1 MAKKPISM
9 DDAIKR
15 EKVAIPQRGDNGDD
29 GKKKIAVTVKLTDS
43 EYDRL
48 AMHGIKTRQ
57 KHQQILLAALMK
69 YLGDAN
75 E

>member
-15 EKVAIPQRGDNGDD
+15 EKAPIPQRGDDE
-29 GKKKIAVTVKLTDS
+29 KKKIAVTVKLTDS

-57 KHQQILLAALMK
+57 KHQQILLAALTR
-69 YLGDAN
+69 YLDDAN
-75 E
+75 A